1 MSARLPLVLRQLG
14 RPPRPPGPPRR
25 LREPCR
31 AASGS
36 GSQSGGQEGLSGQQR
51 PQDGPAWS
59 SQGPGSPA
67 PPARDSIA
75 REVIQ
80 NSKEVLHLLQEKN
93 PAFKPVLAIIQAGDE
108 NLMQEINQN
117 LAEEAGLNITHV
129 CLPPDSS
136 EDEIIDEILKMNE
149 DTRVHGLALQI
160 SEDLFSSKVLNAL
173 NPEKDVDGVTDV
185 NLGKL
190 VRGDAHECFVS
201 PVARAV
207 IELLEK
213 SGASLDGKKILVV
226 GAHGSLDAAL
236 QCLFQRRGSM
246 TMNSQWKTPQ
256 LQSKLHEADIVILG
270 SPKPE
275 EIPLTWIQPGTTVL
289 NCFHDLLSGKLSCS
303 SPRAHLNGLIAED
316 NLGLLAAALRI
327 QNMVSS
333 GRRWLREQQHRRW
346 RLHSLKL
353 QPLSPVPSDIEIS
366 RAQTPKAVDI
376 LAKEIG
382 LLADEIEI
390 YGKSKAKVRL
400 SLLERLKDQAD
411 GKYVLVAGI
420 TPTPLGEGKST
431 VTIGLVQALT
441 AHLNVNSFAC
451 LRQPSQGPTF
461 GVKGGAAGGG
471 YAQVIPMEEF
481 NLHLTG
487 DIHAITAANNLL
499 AAAID
504 TRILHENTQT
514 DKALYNRL
522 VPLVNGVREFSEIQL
537 ARLKKLGINKTDP
550 SMLTEE
556 EMSKFARL
564 NIDPTTITWQRV
576 LDTNDRFLRKIT
588 IGQASTEK
596 GYSRQAQFDI
606 AVASEI
612 MAVLALTDSLKDMK
626 ERLGRMVVASDK
638 NGQPVTAE
646 DLGVTGA
653 LTVLMKD
660 AIKPNLMQTLEGTP
674 VFVHAGPFANIAHGN
689 SSVLADKI
697 ALKLVGEE
705 GFVVTEAGFGADIGM
720 EKFFNI
726 KCRASGLVPNVVVL
740 VATVRALK
748 MHGGGPSVTAGVP
761 LKKEYTEENIQL
773 VADGCCN
780 LQKQIQIAQLFG
792 VPVVVAL
799 NVFKTDTRAEIDLV
813 CELAKR
819 AGAFDAVPCHHW
831 SVGGKGSVDLA
842 RAVREAANKRSRFR
856 FLYDIQLPI
865 VEKIR
870 AIAQSVYGAK
880 DIELSPEAQ
889 SKIDRYTQQGFGN
902 LPICMAK
909 THLSLSHQPE
919 RKGVPRDFILPI
931 SDVRASIGAGFIY
944 PLVGTEAR
952 SANDSVSMMC
962 GCIWLSDV
970 KGPPWSQ
977 MSTMPG
983 LPTRPCFYDIDLD
996 AETEQVKGLF

>member
-1 MSARLPLVLRQLG
+1 MSARLPLVLRQL
-14 RPPRPPGPPRR
+14 RRQQPLAGPPRR
-25 LREPCR
+25 PGAPCR
-31 AASGS
+31 ALGVA
-36 GSQSGGQEGLSGQQR
+36 GGPEGLLGQR
-51 PQDGPAWS
+51 RLQDGPAR
-59 SQGPGSPA
+59 GSRGRGSRA
-67 PPARDSIA
+67 PPARAAIVRD
-75 REVIQ
+75 VIQ
-80 NSKEVLHLLQEKN
+80 NSKEVLSLLQEKN
-93 PAFKPVLAIIQAGDE
+93 PSFKPVLAIIQAGED
-108 NLMQEINQN
+108 NDMQETNQH
-117 LAEEAGLNITHV
+117 LAAEVGLDITHI
-129 CLPPDSS
+129 CLPPDSG
-136 EDEIIDEILKMNE
+136 EDEIIDEILKVNE

-160 SEDLFSSKVLNAL
+160 PENSFSNKVLNAL
-173 NPEKDVDGVTDV
+173 KPEKDVDGVTDI

-190 VRGDAHECFVS
+190 VRGDAHECFIS

-213 SGASLDGKKILVV
+213 SDVDFNGKKILVI
-226 GAHGSLDAAL
+226 GAHGSLEAAVH
-236 QCLFQRRGSM
+236 CLFQRKGSL
-246 TMNSQWKTPQ
+246 TMSCRWDVPQ
-256 LQSKLHEADIVILG
+256 LQSKLQEADIVVLG

-275 EIPLTWIQPGTTVL
+275 DIPLSWIQPGTTIL
-289 NCFHDLLSGKLSCS
+289 NCSHDASAGKLECG
-303 SPRAHLNGLIAED
+303 SPQVHPS
-316 NLGLLAAALRI
+316 GLLVQDDVSLLASALRI
-327 QNMVSS
+327 QNVVSS
-333 GRRWLREQQHRRW
+333 GRRWLREQQYTRW
-346 RLHSLKL
+346 RLHCLKL

-366 RAQTPKAVDI
+366 RAQTPKAVEV

-400 SLLERLKDQAD
+400 SVLERLRDQAD

-431 VTIGLVQALT
+431 VTVGLVQALT

-504 TRILHENTQT
+504 TRILHESTQT

-522 VPLVNGVREFSEIQL
+522 VPLVNGVRAFSTIQL
-537 ARLKKLGINKTDP
+537 ARLKKLAIHKTDP
-550 SMLTEE
+550 SQLTEE
-556 EMSKFARL
+556 EINRFARL
-564 NIDPTTITWQRV
+564 SIDPATITWQRV

-588 IGQASTEK
+588 IGQGKAEK
-596 GYSRQAQFDI
+596 GCSRQVQFDI

-612 MAVLALTDSLKDMK
+612 MAVLALTNGLSDMK

-748 MHGGGPSVTAGVP
+748 MHGGGPNVTAGVP
-761 LKKEYTEENIQL
+761 LKKEYTEENVQL

-819 AGAFDAVPCHHW
+819 AGAFDAVPCYHW

-842 RAVREAANKRSRFR
+842 RAVREAANKRSRFQ
-856 FLYDIQLPI
+856 FLYDVQLPI

-870 AIAQSVYGAK
+870 TIAQAVYGAK

-909 THLSLSHQPE
+909 THLSLSHEPDK
-919 RKGVPRDFILPI
+919 KGVPRGFILPI

-944 PLVGTEAR
+944 PLVGT
-952 SANDSVSMMC
+952 
-962 GCIWLSDV
+962 
-970 KGPPWSQ
+970 

-996 AETEQVKGLF
+996 TETEQVQGLF